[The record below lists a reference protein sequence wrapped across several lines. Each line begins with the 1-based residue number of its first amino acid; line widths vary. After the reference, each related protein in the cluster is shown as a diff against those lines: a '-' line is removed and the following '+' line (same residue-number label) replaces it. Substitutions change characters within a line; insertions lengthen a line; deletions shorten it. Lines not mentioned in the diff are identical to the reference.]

1 MPKGS
6 YVPSE
11 GKAERGAG
19 MTNKEA
25 IDIIETLLNVDYSE
39 LTQDQADRLDKALT
53 MAFDKL
59 REDE

>member
-1 MPKGS
+1 
-6 YVPSE
+6 
-11 GKAERGAG
+11 

-25 IDIIETLLNVDYSE
+25 IDIIEALLNVDYSE
-39 LTQDQADRLDKALT
+39 LTQDQADRLDEALT